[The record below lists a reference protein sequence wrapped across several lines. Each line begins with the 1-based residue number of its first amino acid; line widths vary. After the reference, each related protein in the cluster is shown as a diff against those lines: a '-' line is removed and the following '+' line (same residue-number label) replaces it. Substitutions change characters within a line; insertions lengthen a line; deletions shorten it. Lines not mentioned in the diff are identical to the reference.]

1 MNGIG
6 GRTIAEAQERMSLR
20 EFQVWVKYRNKYGPL
35 NIMMRT
41 EWGSALVASV
51 LANINKAKNSPLYK
65 VSDFAPHITEASVS
79 LEDAMK
85 NWH

>member
-20 EFQVWVKYRNKYGPL
+20 EFQMWVKFRNKYGPL

-41 EWGSALVASV
+41 EWGASLVASV
-51 LANINKAKNSPLYK
+51 LANINKSKNSPLFK
-65 VSDFAPHITEASVS
+65 ISDFAPHINEVSVS
-79 LEDAMK
+79 LEEAM
-85 NWH
+85 NSWE

>member
-20 EFQVWVKYRNKYGPL
+20 EFHMWVKYRNKYGPL

-41 EWGSALVASV
+41 EWGASLVASV
-51 LANINKAKNSPLYK
+51 LANINKSKNSPPFK
-65 VSDFAPHITEASVS
+65 ISDFAPHINEVSVS

>member
-41 EWGSALVASV
+41 EWGASLVASV
-51 LANINKAKNSPLYK
+51 LANINKSKNSPPFK
-65 VSDFAPHITEASVS
+65 VSDFAPHINEVSVS

>member
-51 LANINKAKNSPLYK
+51 LANINKAKNSPPYK
-65 VSDFAPHITEASVS
+65 VSDFAPNITEASVS

>member
-35 NIMMRT
+35 NVMMRT
-41 EWGSALVASV
+41 EWGASLVASV
-51 LANINKAKNSPLYK
+51 LANINKSKNSPPFK
-65 VSDFAPHITEASVS
+65 VSDFAPHINEVSVS
-79 LEDAMK
+79 LKDAMK

>member
-20 EFQVWVKYRNKYGPL
+20 EFKMWVKYRSKYGTL
-35 NIMMRT
+35 NVMMRT
-41 EWGSALVASV
+41 EWGAALVSSV
-51 LANINKAKNSPLYK
+51 LANINKSNNTQPFK
-65 VSDFAPHITEASVS
+65 VSDFAPHFNETPVG

-85 NWH
+85 SWS

>member
-35 NIMMRT
+35 NVMMRT
-41 EWGSALVASV
+41 EWGASLVASV
-51 LANINKAKNSPLYK
+51 LANINKSKNSPPFK
-65 VSDFAPHITEASVS
+65 VSDFAPHINEVSVS

>member
-35 NIMMRT
+35 NVMMRT
-41 EWGSALVASV
+41 EWGASLVASV
-51 LANINKAKNSPLYK
+51 LANINKSKNSPPFK
-65 VSDFAPHITEASVS
+65 ISDFAPHINEVSVS
-79 LEDAMK
+79 LEEAMK
-85 NWH
+85 SWG

>member
-20 EFQVWVKYRNKYGPL
+20 EFQIWVKYRNKYGPL
-35 NIMMRT
+35 NVMMRT
-41 EWGSALVASV
+41 EWGASLVASV
-51 LANINKAKNSPLYK
+51 LANINKSKNSPPFK
-65 VSDFAPHITEASVS
+65 VSDFAPHINEVSVS

>member
-20 EFQVWVKYRNKYGPL
+20 EFQVWVKYRNKYGQL
-35 NIMMRT
+35 NSMMRT
-41 EWGSALVASV
+41 EWGASLVASV
-51 LANINKAKNSPLYK
+51 LANINKSKNSPPFK
-65 VSDFAPHITEASVS
+65 VSDFAPHINEVSVS

>member
-6 GRTIAEAQERMSLR
+6 GRTIAEAQERMSRR
-20 EFQVWVKYRNKYGPL
+20 EFLVWLKYREKYGPL

-41 EWGSALVASV
+41 EWGASLVAS
-51 LANINKAKNSPLYK
+51 INKAKSTPPFK
-65 VSDFAPHITEASVS
+65 VSDFAPHINEAPLS
-79 LEDAMK
+79 LEEAMK

>member
-41 EWGSALVASV
+41 EWGAALVASV
-51 LANINKAKNSPLYK
+51 LANINKSKNTPPYK
-65 VSDFAPHITEASVS
+65 VSDFAPHINEAAVS

-85 NWH
+85 TWE

>member
-20 EFQVWVKYRNKYGPL
+20 EFQMWVKYRNKHGPL

-41 EWGSALVASV
+41 EWGASLVASV
-51 LANINKAKNSPLYK
+51 LANINKAKNTPAYK
-65 VSDFAPHITEASVS
+65 VSDFAPHINEAAVS
-79 LEDAMK
+79 LDDVMK
-85 NWH
+85 SWN

>member
-35 NIMMRT
+35 NVMMRT
-41 EWGSALVASV
+41 EWGASLVASV
-51 LANINKAKNSPLYK
+51 LANINKSKNSPPFK
-65 VSDFAPHITEASVS
+65 VSDFAPHINEVSVS
-79 LEDAMK
+79 LEEAMK
-85 NWH
+85 SWQ

>member
-1 MNGIG
+1 
-6 GRTIAEAQERMSLR
+6 MSLR
-20 EFQVWVKYRNKYGPL
+20 EFQMWVKYRNKYGPL

-41 EWGSALVASV
+41 EWGASLVASV
-51 LANINKAKNSPLYK
+51 LANINKSKNSPPFK
-65 VSDFAPHITEASVS
+65 ISDFAPHINEVSVS

>member
-41 EWGSALVASV
+41 EWGASLVASV
-51 LANINKAKNSPLYK
+51 LANINKSKNSPPFK
-65 VSDFAPHITEASVS
+65 ISDFAPHINEVSVS

>member
-6 GRTIAEAQERMSLR
+6 GRTIAEAQERMSRR
-20 EFQVWVKYRNKYGPL
+20 EFLVWLKYREKYGPL

-41 EWGSALVASV
+41 EWGASLIASV
-51 LANINKAKNSPLYK
+51 LANINKSKGTPTFK
-65 VSDFAPHITEASVS
+65 VSDFAPHIDEPPIS
-79 LEDAMK
+79 LENAMK